1 MIKTKNEIYFF
12 SNKTPLMMYRQYHDI
27 FHTNSNQ
34 FAFQIHSIF
43 NSIHIHSKKKKKRK
57 QTCKSVNEIC
67 LNCSQVT
74 ISFFFTSFQSF
85 LSTTLLVI
93 AVVGSELFC
102 FFRNCTSF
110 LATRG
115 PTPTQQQY
123 LSMVTIELMYS
134 DQAIDELT
142 METTFVTLVDR
153 TSVATE
159 LNLVL
164 F

>member
-1 MIKTKNEIYFF
+1 MKYIFFFEQNTFNVVSSIPRHLSYKFKPICVPNSFYF
-12 SNKTPLMMYRQYHDI
+12 
-27 FHTNSNQ
+27 Q
-34 FAFQIHSIF
+34 FNTYTFD
-43 NSIHIHSKKKKKRK
+43 KKKQKRK

-102 FFRNCTSF
+102 FFRNCTNF

-115 PTPTQQQY
+115 PTPTQQHY
-123 LSMVTIELMYS
+123 LSMATIELMYS

-153 TSVATE
+153 TSMGTE
-159 LNLVL
+159 LNYTYL

>member
-85 LSTTLLVI
+85 LSTTRLVI
-93 AVVGSELFC
+93 AVFGSELFC

-115 PTPTQQQY
+115 PTPTQQRY
-123 LSMVTIELMYS
+123 LSMATIELMYS